1 MSDYRKGESGIEYP
15 SIIEKNLDAQ
25 AFYGV
30 AEDVF
35 VKTNYMTGKGEI
47 MAELSL
53 EIDKIIDRYSKR
65 DWHDNPDVHNKIAQ
79 EIDDL
84 LYDFAKDHEF
94 ELSFDQIDE
103 IIDQVKKVALRRY

>member
-1 MSDYRKGESGIEYP
+1 MEVMDDYRKGKSGIEYP
-15 SIIEKNLDAQ
+15 TIIEKNVDAQ

-35 VKTNYMTGKGEI
+35 KKTNYMTGKEEVI
-47 MAELSL
+47 ARLSL
-53 EIDKIIDRYSKR
+53 EIDNIIDKYSKV
-65 DWHDNPDVHNKIAQ
+65 DWHDNLDVHNRIAQ

-84 LYDFAKDHEF
+84 LYDFAQDQDL

-103 IIDQVKKVALRRY
+103 IIEK